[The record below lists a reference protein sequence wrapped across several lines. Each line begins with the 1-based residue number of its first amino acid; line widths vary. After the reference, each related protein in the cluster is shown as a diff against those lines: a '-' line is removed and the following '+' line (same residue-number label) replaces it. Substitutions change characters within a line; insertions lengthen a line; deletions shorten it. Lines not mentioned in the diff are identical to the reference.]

1 MCAGQS
7 VSHSSGIVL
16 FDHRSAGDPSFRPLW
31 SVSRLDPPE
40 GLELASLKR
49 LDGKER

>member
-1 MCAGQS
+1 M
-7 VSHSSGIVL
+7 

-40 GLELASLKR
+40 GLELASLKS